1 MDRIVWD
8 PFSDRT
14 YLVSPGRF
22 PRVANGH
29 LGMVLTQ
36 ASRGSADGARIAQQY
51 PRTIARAT
59 EAGWLTPRTVMR
71 TVPQDPHL
79 RRVQIEV
86 GLRCNLRCAY
96 CYSMSGPKRT
106 DQLTSEQVLELVDAA
121 DRLGV
126 VEMDFTG
133 GELMLDPEWGTY
145 VRRARSH
152 GMAVTIHTNGTILT
166 ESRAL
171 LLKEL
176 GVAAVQ
182 ISLDSHL
189 PEIHDASRGS
199 KGALKRTLR
208 GIDHAYQ
215 AGLPVRLALMA
226 QRRNIDTLDETIVF
240 LQQRYPK
247 ATLNVDRV
255 IATGG
260 AVESGDA
267 LTSEEFWTFLA
278 PHLSSSVRAGKIC
291 ESPGL
296 REYEPECGVAYS
308 YVYVTAQGE
317 IAACPTMTSRESPQF
332 AAPRL
337 DTHDLASAWYDSAF
351 FTSFRYTNCENVTRC
366 VAGKVCGGGCRS
378 NAYVEFGSVHAPDVI
393 ACNQH
398 KNSTKVFVDFPTRY
412 RQGEYGIVTAS

>member
-8 PFSDRT
+8 PFSGRT
-14 YLVSPGRF
+14 YVVPPGNL
-22 PRVANGH
+22 PRVVSGQ
-29 LGMVLTQ
+29 LGMVLTHA
-36 ASRGSADGARIAQQY
+36 ASGSDEGAKIARQY

-59 EAGWLTPRTVMR
+59 DAGWLSPSTVVR
-71 TVPQDPHL
+71 TVPRDPHL

-86 GLRCNLRCAY
+86 SLRCNLRCAY
-96 CYSMSGPKRT
+96 CYSMSGPGRT
-106 DQLTSEQVLELVDAA
+106 DQLTSEQVLTLIDAA
-121 DRLGV
+121 DQIGV

-133 GELMLDPEWGTY
+133 GELMLDPQWSEY

-152 GMAVTIHTNGTILT
+152 GMAVTVHTNGTILT
-166 ESRAL
+166 EKRAL

-182 ISLDSHL
+182 VSLDSHL
-189 PEIHDASRGS
+189 AEIHDASRGS
-199 KGALKRTLR
+199 KGALKRTLN
-208 GIDHAYQ
+208 GIDNAYQ
-215 AGLPVRLALMA
+215 IGLPVRLALMA
-226 QRRNIDTLDETIVF
+226 QRRNITSLDETITF

-247 ATLNVDRV
+247 AVLNVDRV
-255 IATGG
+255 VATGG

-267 LTSEEFWTFLA
+267 LTAEEFWTFLA
-278 PHLSSSVRAGKIC
+278 PHLSGSVRAGKIC

-296 REYEPECGVAYS
+296 HEYEPECGVAYS

-317 IAACPTMTSRESPQF
+317 IAACPTMTSRESSQF
-332 AAPRL
+332 AGPRV
-337 DTHDLASAWYDSAF
+337 DTHDLASAWYDSPF

-366 VAGKVCGGGCRS
+366 AAGKTCGGGCRS
-378 NAYVEFGSVHAPDVI
+378 NAYTEFGSVHAPDVI

-398 KNSTKVFVDFPTRY
+398 KNSTKTFIDFPTRY